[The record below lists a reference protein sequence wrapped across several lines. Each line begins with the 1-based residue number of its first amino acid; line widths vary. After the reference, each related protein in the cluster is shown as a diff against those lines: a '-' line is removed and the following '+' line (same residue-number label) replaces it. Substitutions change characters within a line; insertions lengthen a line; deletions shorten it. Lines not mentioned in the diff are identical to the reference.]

1 MNSKDST
8 MSDDSAGKPK
18 TDDLHINVKD
28 PCELSDWTQKL
39 GFSADKIRHAVATV
53 GTLAKNVRK
62 ELNK

>member
-1 MNSKDST
+1 
-8 MSDDSAGKPK
+8 MSEDKAGK
-18 TDDLHINVKD
+18 TNVDELHINVTD
-28 PCELSDWTQKL
+28 PWNLSDWTEKL